1 MYMVG
6 LIQNRICH
14 MVVNHIIYNQIL
26 RNYLVLFIPNLFQN
40 IVVHFTR
47 DHLTTQAEQLIA
59 IQSKI
64 ISNTVIHT
72 CWYISLN

>member
-40 IVVHFTR
+40 IVVHFTS
-47 DHLTTQAEQLIA
+47 LEWAEQLIA

-64 ISNTVIHT
+64 ISNTSDTHVGIFP
-72 CWYISLN
+72 